1 MIVAG
6 THGRR
11 GFEQLVLGST
21 TDRVMRKAACPVLAI
36 CNASQQALSTG
47 PDGRQ
52 RLSRIVYCT
61 DCWNNSKRARGN
73 AISLAA
79 EYSAELT
86 LLNVAEKAPD
96 LARTVGINTGL
107 TEELDKLVLDT
118 ERKNL
123 NMRSVVSVEA
133 TLWTGRFSAQL
144 PIV

>member
-1 MIVAG
+1 
-6 THGRR
+6 
-11 GFEQLVLGST
+11 
-21 TDRVMRKAACPVLAI
+21 MRAI
-36 CNASQQALSTG
+36 CNAYHQALSTG
-47 PDGRQ
+47 PDGRH

-61 DCWNNSKRARGN
+61 DFWNNSKRARGN

-79 EYSAELT
+79 EYGAELT
-86 LLNVAEKAPD
+86 LLHVAEKAPD
-96 LARTVGINTGL
+96 LARTVGINTRL

-133 TLWTGRFSAQL
+133 TLWTGGFSAQL